1 MRINP
6 IQENN
11 NQSFKGIVYVKKTNM
26 TVFDLE
32 LIQKEAKKI
41 IELANKKIP
50 NFTIEK
56 KNHNTMQ
63 IKANLKNRELTAD
76 VFGYNVEKRNNNI
89 QAILDTI
96 NNISETFK

>member
-6 IQENN
+6 IQQNN
-11 NQSFKGIVYVKKTNM
+11 NQIFKGAVYIKKTNM
-26 TVFDLE
+26 TVFDIE
-32 LIQKEAKKI
+32 LIQKESEKI
-41 IELANKKIP
+41 IELASKKIP
-50 NFTIEK
+50 DFTIEK

-76 VFGYNVEKRNNNI
+76 IFDYNVEKRNNNI
-89 QAILDTI
+89 QAILNTI